1 MPIEYARFL
10 VGRERTV
17 AANRQ
22 VGLLLAFV
30 AGAINAGGFLAV
42 RQYTSHVTG
51 LVSSVAD
58 HLVLGEGALVA
69 SALAAV
75 LAFLLGAMCCA
86 VLVNFARRRAM
97 ASEYALPLLVEALLI
112 LCFGLMGAWLAHFEG
127 LFIPAT
133 VALLCF
139 IMGLQNAVVTKL
151 SNAVIR
157 TTHMTGIVT
166 DLGIEL
172 GKLVYWNRADGATP
186 RVLADRDR
194 MRVLAGLLAAF
205 VGGGLVGA
213 YGFKRLGY
221 GFTVPLA
228 VVLTVV
234 ALVPLWDDWRRR
246 GLDSGV
252 PQASNG
258 ERSGD

>member
-1 MPIEYARFL
+1 MPFRYARFL
-10 VGRERTV
+10 IGRERTL

-22 VGLLLAFV
+22 VGWLLAFV

-51 LVSSVAD
+51 LVSSMAD
-58 HLVLGEGALVA
+58 HFVLGDGGLVL

-75 LAFLLGAMCCA
+75 LSFLLGAMCCA
-86 VLVNFARRRAM
+86 LLVNFARRRGL
-97 ASEYALPLLVEALLI
+97 ASEYALPLLLEALLI
-112 LCFGLMGAWLAHFEG
+112 LCFGLLGAWLARFGG
-127 LFIPAT
+127 LLIPAT

-157 TTHMTGIVT
+157 TTHMTGVVT

-172 GKLVYWNRADGATP
+172 GKLLYWNRVKGIVP
-186 RVLADRDR
+186 VVRADRER
-194 MRVLAGLLAAF
+194 MRVLGGLLAAF
-205 VGGGLVGA
+205 VGGGVVGA
-213 YGFKRLGY
+213 YGFKRLGF

-228 VVLTVV
+228 VLLTVV
-234 ALVPLWDDWRRR
+234 ALVPVWDDWQRR
-246 GLDSGV
+246 GGRV
-252 PQASNG
+252 
-258 ERSGD
+258 